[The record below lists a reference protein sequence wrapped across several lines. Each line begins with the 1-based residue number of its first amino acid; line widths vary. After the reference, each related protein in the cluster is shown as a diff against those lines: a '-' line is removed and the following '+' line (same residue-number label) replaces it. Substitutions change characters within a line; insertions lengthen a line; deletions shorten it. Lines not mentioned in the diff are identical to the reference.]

1 MYWRLAAACPDYFLH
16 FGALLR
22 DPIYRGHQAPRGND
36 HPILL
41 VPGFLAGDWTLW
53 TMAGW
58 LNRLGYR
65 TYFSGLDWNIDCPNH
80 TGELLQVRLD
90 MIMQETAQPVTIIGH
105 SLGGMLGRFL
115 GTNFPDKIRHVI
127 ALGSPIDGSMR
138 VNPLVPL
145 AFRTLQNLRKNPQPR
160 TATCGS
166 HQCTCRFARSM
177 AAPFPDHVSFTSI
190 FTKQDEVVDWHA
202 CIDAE
207 GHNWEVSG
215 GHLSLIVNRAV
226 YRILAAT
233 LAGESQSNA

>member
-1 MYWRLAAACPDYFLH
+1 MYWRLAVACPEYLLH
-16 FGALLR
+16 LGALLR
-22 DPIYRGHQAPRGND
+22 DPVYLGQEVPRGNNQ
-36 HPILL
+36 PILL
-41 VPGFLAGDWTLW
+41 IPGFLAGDWTLW

-65 TYFSGLDWNIDCPNH
+65 AYFSGLDWNVDCPNH
-80 TGELLQVRLD
+80 TGERLQWRLD
-90 MIMQETAQPVTIIGH
+90 MIMQETEQPVTIIGH

-145 AFRTLQNLRKNPQPR
+145 AFRTLQTLRKNRQSR
-160 TATCGS
+160 TPTCGS
-166 HQCTCRFARSM
+166 HQCTCRFAQSLF
-177 AAPFPDHVSFTSI
+177 ATVPDHVGFTSI

-207 GHNWEVSG
+207 RQNWEVSG
-215 GHLSLIVNRAV
+215 GHLSLIVNRTV
-226 YRILAAT
+226 YRILASI
-233 LAGESQSNA
+233 LAAESQSSA

>member
-1 MYWRLAAACPDYFLH
+1 MYWRLAVACPDYLLH
-16 FGALLR
+16 LGALLR
-22 DPIYRGHQAPRGND
+22 DPVYLGQEGPRGNNQ
-36 HPILL
+36 PILL
-41 VPGFLAGDWTLW
+41 IPGFLAGDWTLW

-58 LNRLGYR
+58 LHRLGYR
-65 TYFSGLDWNIDCPNH
+65 AYFSGLDWNVDCPNQ
-80 TGELLQVRLD
+80 TGERLQWRLD
-90 MIMQETAQPVTIIGH
+90 TIMQETEQPVTIIGH

-145 AFRTLQNLRKNPQPR
+145 AFRTLQTLRKNQRPR
-160 TATCGS
+160 TLACGS
-166 HQCTCRFARSM
+166 HQCTCRFAQSM
-177 AAPFPDHVSFTSI
+177 FAAFPDHVGFTSI

-207 GHNWEVSG
+207 RQNWEVSG

-226 YRILAAT
+226 YRILASI
-233 LAGESQSNA
+233 LAAGSQSSA